1 MRERWKKLVEMC
13 KKNKKLLII
22 TIILAIITY
31 SVVFIVF
38 FYEKDEPDEITYNEF
53 LQLVEEKKVDTV
65 YYNRSKEYMTI
76 TLFNKDTKNM
86 TKVERDEYQYEKCDK
101 RRVLYPGSQDFREN
115 MLKADV
121 NMVLQT
127 DNTFLQQFGSIFL
140 IMCIYIMGFSV
151 LMRIMVPGGHVTEK
165 DVIQT
170 TDITFDD
177 IIGHDEIIDDIK
189 FITELIKNPDKGK
202 EVGVQIP
209 KGILLEGPP
218 GTGKTLLAK
227 AIAHEAGIPFLNQ
240 NASGLIEMYVGLGAK
255 RVRGLFKIARKK
267 APCVVFI
274 DEIDAVGTKRGK
286 DKNSSENDQTI
297 NALLQEMD
305 GFSERDGIFIIAATN
320 RADTLDEALVRSGR
334 FDRRITVNPPR
345 DWEVRRDLFNLYLKK
360 LKTTEDLNIDTVAK
374 QTAGFTGA
382 DISMVCNEASIV
394 AVMHN
399 KEAIDNDCIEEAIDR
414 KVFNGSISKKSHQED
429 DKNIVAYHEAGHAIV
444 TYLLDE
450 PIARASIK
458 PTTSGVGGVVFRE
471 DANTMLQSKKD
482 LKNAI
487 LIAYAG
493 RVSEEIKFGSDYVT
507 VGASNDFSKATDI
520 IYKYIGRLGFD
531 DEFGYLDINVLLS
544 EHLIDNSK
552 LLECSVKTSKELY
565 AECKTLLKEN
575 YALVEKLAQKLIE
588 VETMSGESI
597 ITLLGEKEV

>member
-1 MRERWKKLVEMC
+1 MRERWNKLVELC

-53 LQLVEEKKVDTV
+53 LQLVEEDKVDTV

-76 TLFNKDTKNM
+76 TLFNEDTKNM
-86 TKVERDEYQYEKCDK
+86 TKEERDEYHYEDCDK

-127 DNTFLQQFGSIFL
+127 DNVFFQQFGSIFL

-151 LMRIMVPGGHVTEK
+151 LMRIMVPGGRVTEK

-170 TDITFDD
+170 TDVTFDD

-209 KGILLEGPP
+209 KGILLDGPP

-227 AIAHEAGIPFLNQ
+227 AIAHEAGVPFLNQ

-274 DEIDAVGTKRGK
+274 DEIDAVGAKRGK

-305 GFSERDGIFIIAATN
+305 GFNGREGIFIIAATN

-334 FDRRITVNPPR
+334 FDRKITVNPPR
-345 DWEVRRDLFNLYLKK
+345 DWTVRRDLFEHYLGKFK
-360 LKTTEDLNIDTVAK
+360 CSETIDIDTLAK
-374 QTAGFTGA
+374 QTPGFTGA
-382 DISMVCNEASIV
+382 DIAMVCNEASIV
-394 AVMHN
+394 AIMHN
-399 KEAIDNDCIEEAIDR
+399 KEEIDTACIEEAIDK
-414 KVFNGSISKKSHQED
+414 KVFNGNRSKTEAPED
-429 DKNIVAYHEAGHAIV
+429 DRNIVAYHEAGHAVMHYI
-444 TYLLDE
+444 LGE
-450 PIARASIK
+450 PIARASIQA
-458 PTTSGVGGVVFRE
+458 TTSGVGGVVFGV
-471 DANTMLQSKKD
+471 DKGTMFTTRKMLRD
-482 LKNAI
+482 RVLVG
-487 LIAYAG
+487 YAG
-493 RVSEEIKFGSDYVT
+493 RVSEEIKFGT
-507 VGASNDFSKATDI
+507 ENITTGARNDIEQATDI
-520 IYKYIGRLGFD
+520 ITSYIEKYGFD
-531 DEFGYLDINVLLS
+531 EDFGLLS
-544 EHLIDNSK
+544 IGVLADKHLIDSK
-552 LLECSVKTSKELY
+552 YIVNRSSTISKELY
-565 AECKTLLKEN
+565 TECKKLLSENYEKVELLAKALLKH
-575 YALVEKLAQKLIE
+575 
-588 VETMSGESI
+588 ETMSGADI
-597 ITLLGEKEV
+597 KTLLEG

>member
-1 MRERWKKLVEMC
+1 MRERWNKLVELC

-22 TIILAIITY
+22 TILLTILTY
-31 SVVFIVF
+31 IVVFFVF
-38 FYEKDEPDEITYNEF
+38 FYEKNEPDEITYNEF

-65 YYNRSKEYMTI
+65 YYNKSKEYMTI
-76 TLFNKDTKNM
+76 TLFNEDTKNM
-86 TKVERDEYQYEKCDK
+86 TKEERDDYQYEDCDK

-127 DNTFLQQFGSIFL
+127 DNMFFQQFGSIFL

-151 LMRIMVPGGHVTEK
+151 LMRIMVPGGRVTEK

-170 TDITFDD
+170 TDVTFDD

-209 KGILLEGPP
+209 KGILLDGPP

-227 AIAHEAGIPFLNQ
+227 AIAHEAGVPFLNQ

-274 DEIDAVGTKRGK
+274 DEIDAVGAKRGK

-305 GFSERDGIFIIAATN
+305 GFNGREGIFIIAATN

-334 FDRRITVNPPR
+334 FDRKITVNPPR
-345 DWEVRRDLFNLYLKK
+345 DWTVRRDLFEHYLGKFK
-360 LKTTEDLNIDTVAK
+360 CSETIDIDTLAK
-374 QTAGFTGA
+374 QTPGFTGA
-382 DISMVCNEASIV
+382 DIAMVCNEASIV
-394 AVMHN
+394 AIMHN
-399 KEAIDNDCIEEAIDR
+399 KEEIDTACIEEAIDK
-414 KVFNGSISKKSHQED
+414 KVFNGNRSKTEAPED
-429 DKNIVAYHEAGHAIV
+429 DRNIVAYHEAGHAVMHYI
-444 TYLLDE
+444 LGE
-450 PIARASIK
+450 PIARASIQA
-458 PTTSGVGGVVFRE
+458 TTSGVGGVVFGV
-471 DANTMLQSKKD
+471 DKGTMFTTRKMLRD
-482 LKNAI
+482 MVLVG
-487 LIAYAG
+487 YAG
-493 RVSEEIKFGSDYVT
+493 RVSEEIKFGT
-507 VGASNDFSKATDI
+507 ENITTGARNDIEQATDI
-520 IYKYIGRLGFD
+520 ITSYIEKYGFD
-531 DEFGYLDINVLLS
+531 EDFGLLS
-544 EHLIDNSK
+544 IGVLADKHLIDSK
-552 LLECSVKTSKELY
+552 YIVNRSSTISKELY
-565 AECKTLLKEN
+565 AECRELLSENYEKVELLAKALLKH
-575 YALVEKLAQKLIE
+575 
-588 VETMSGESI
+588 ETMSGADI
-597 ITLLGEKEV
+597 KTLLEG

>member
-1 MRERWKKLVEMC
+1 MRERWNKLVELC

-22 TIILAIITY
+22 TILLALLTY
-31 SVVFIVF
+31 TVVFFVF
-38 FYEKDEPDEITYNEF
+38 FYEKNEPDEITYNEF
-53 LQLVEEKKVDTV
+53 LQLVEEDKVDTV

-76 TLFNKDTKNM
+76 TLFNEDTKDM
-86 TKVERDEYQYEKCDK
+86 TKEERDDYHYSDDDK

-127 DNTFLQQFGSIFL
+127 DNVFFQQFGSIFL

-151 LMRIMVPGGHVTEK
+151 LMRIMVPGGRVTEK

-170 TDITFDD
+170 TDVTFDD

-209 KGILLEGPP
+209 KGILLDGPP

-227 AIAHEAGIPFLNQ
+227 AIAHEAGVPFLNQ

-274 DEIDAVGTKRGK
+274 DEIDAVGAKRGK

-305 GFSERDGIFIIAATN
+305 GFNGREGIFIIAATN

-334 FDRRITVNPPR
+334 FDRKITVNPPR
-345 DWEVRRDLFNLYLKK
+345 DWTVRRDLFEHYLGKFK
-360 LKTTEDLNIDTVAK
+360 CSEAIDIDTLAK
-374 QTAGFTGA
+374 QTPGFTGA
-382 DISMVCNEASIV
+382 DIAMVCNEASIV
-394 AVMHN
+394 AIMHN
-399 KEAIDNDCIEEAIDR
+399 KEEIDTACIEEAIDK
-414 KVFNGSISKKSHQED
+414 KVFNGNRSKTEAPED
-429 DKNIVAYHEAGHAIV
+429 DRNIVAYHEAGHAVMHYI
-444 TYLLDE
+444 LGE
-450 PIARASIK
+450 PIARASIQA
-458 PTTSGVGGVVFRE
+458 TTSGVGGVVFGV
-471 DANTMLQSKKD
+471 DKGTMFTTRKMLRD
-482 LKNAI
+482 MVLVG
-487 LIAYAG
+487 YAG
-493 RVSEEIKFGSDYVT
+493 RVSEEIKFGT
-507 VGASNDFSKATDI
+507 ENITTGARNDIEQATDI
-520 IYKYIGRLGFD
+520 ITSYIEKYGFD
-531 DEFGYLDINVLLS
+531 EDFGLLS
-544 EHLIDNSK
+544 IGVLADKHLIDSK
-552 LLECSVKTSKELY
+552 YIVNRSSAISKELY
-565 AECKTLLKEN
+565 TECKKLLRENYEKVELLAKALLKH
-575 YALVEKLAQKLIE
+575 
-588 VETMSGESI
+588 ETMSGADIKE
-597 ITLLGEKEV
+597 LLDG

>member
-1 MRERWKKLVEMC
+1 MRERWNKLVELC

-53 LQLVEEKKVDTV
+53 LQLVEENKVDTV

-76 TLFNKDTKNM
+76 TLFNEDTKNM
-86 TKVERDEYQYEKCDK
+86 TKEERDDYQYEDCDK

-127 DNTFLQQFGSIFL
+127 DNVFFQQFGSIFL

-151 LMRIMVPGGHVTEK
+151 LMRIMVPGGRVTEK

-170 TDITFDD
+170 TDVTFDD

-209 KGILLEGPP
+209 KGILLDGPP

-227 AIAHEAGIPFLNQ
+227 AIAHEAGVPFLNQ

-274 DEIDAVGTKRGK
+274 DEIDAVGAKRGK

-305 GFSERDGIFIIAATN
+305 GFNGREGIFIIAATN

-334 FDRRITVNPPR
+334 FDRKITVNPPR
-345 DWEVRRDLFNLYLKK
+345 DWTVRRDLFEHYLGKFK
-360 LKTTEDLNIDTVAK
+360 CSETIDIDTLAK
-374 QTAGFTGA
+374 QTPGFTGA
-382 DISMVCNEASIV
+382 DIAMVCNEASIV
-394 AVMHN
+394 AIMHN
-399 KEAIDNDCIEEAIDR
+399 KEEIDTACIEEAIDK
-414 KVFNGSISKKSHQED
+414 KVFNGNRSKTEAPED
-429 DKNIVAYHEAGHAIV
+429 DRNIVAYHEAGHAVMHYI
-444 TYLLDE
+444 LGE
-450 PIARASIK
+450 PIARASIQA
-458 PTTSGVGGVVFRE
+458 TTSGVGGVVFGV
-471 DANTMLQSKKD
+471 DKGTMFTTRKMLRD
-482 LKNAI
+482 MVLVG
-487 LIAYAG
+487 YAG
-493 RVSEEIKFGSDYVT
+493 RVSEEIKFGT
-507 VGASNDFSKATDI
+507 ENITTGARNDIEQATDI
-520 IYKYIGRLGFD
+520 ITSYIEKYGFD
-531 DEFGYLDINVLLS
+531 EDFGLLS
-544 EHLIDNSK
+544 IGVLADKHLIDSK
-552 LLECSVKTSKELY
+552 YIVNRSSTISKELY
-565 AECKTLLKEN
+565 AECRELLSENYEKVELLAKALLKH
-575 YALVEKLAQKLIE
+575 
-588 VETMSGESI
+588 ETMSGADI
-597 ITLLGEKEV
+597 KALLEG

>member
-1 MRERWKKLVEMC
+1 MRERWNKLVELC

-53 LQLVEEKKVDTV
+53 LQLVEENKVDTV

-76 TLFNKDTKNM
+76 TLFNEDTKNM
-86 TKVERDEYQYEKCDK
+86 TKEERDDYQYEDCDK

-127 DNTFLQQFGSIFL
+127 DNVFFQQFGSIFL

-151 LMRIMVPGGHVTEK
+151 LMRIMVPGGRVTEK

-170 TDITFDD
+170 TDVTFDD

-209 KGILLEGPP
+209 KGILLDGPP

-227 AIAHEAGIPFLNQ
+227 AIAHEAGVPFLNQ

-274 DEIDAVGTKRGK
+274 DEIDAVGAKRGK

-305 GFSERDGIFIIAATN
+305 GFNGREGIFIIAATN

-334 FDRRITVNPPR
+334 FDRKITVNPPR
-345 DWEVRRDLFNLYLKK
+345 DWTVRRDLFEHYLGKFK
-360 LKTTEDLNIDTVAK
+360 CSETIDIDTLAK
-374 QTAGFTGA
+374 QTPGFTGA
-382 DISMVCNEASIV
+382 DIAMVCNEASIV
-394 AVMHN
+394 AIMHN
-399 KEAIDNDCIEEAIDR
+399 KEEIDTACIEEAIDK
-414 KVFNGSISKKSHQED
+414 KVFNGNRSKTEAPED
-429 DKNIVAYHEAGHAIV
+429 DRNIVAYHEAGHAVMHYI
-444 TYLLDE
+444 LGE
-450 PIARASIK
+450 PIARASIQA
-458 PTTSGVGGVVFRE
+458 TTSGVGGVVFGV
-471 DANTMLQSKKD
+471 DKGTMFTTRKMLRD
-482 LKNAI
+482 RVLVG
-487 LIAYAG
+487 YAG
-493 RVSEEIKFGSDYVT
+493 RVSEEIKFGT
-507 VGASNDFSKATDI
+507 ENITTGARNDIEQATDI
-520 IYKYIGRLGFD
+520 IISYIEKYGFD
-531 DEFGYLDINVLLS
+531 EDFGLLS
-544 EHLIDNSK
+544 IGVLADKHLIDSK
-552 LLECSVKTSKELY
+552 YIVNRSSTISKELY
-565 AECKTLLKEN
+565 AECRELLSENYEKVELLAKALLKH
-575 YALVEKLAQKLIE
+575 
-588 VETMSGESI
+588 ETMSGADI
-597 ITLLGEKEV
+597 KALLEG